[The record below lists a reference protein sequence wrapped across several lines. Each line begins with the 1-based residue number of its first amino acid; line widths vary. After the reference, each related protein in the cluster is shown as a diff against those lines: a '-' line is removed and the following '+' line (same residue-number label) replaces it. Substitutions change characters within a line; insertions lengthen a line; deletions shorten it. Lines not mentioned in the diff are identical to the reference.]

1 MRIKASES
9 LLLVIDLQSRMLP
22 AIDNGPE
29 VLAQATWMVD
39 VAQAIG
45 IPVLA
50 TEQYPKGLGHTESN
64 LLSRLPEQQVLEK
77 IHFSAVMG
85 QELLKTPFSTRRQW
99 VIVGTEA
106 HVCVQQT
113 ALDLLAAGRDVFIV
127 DEAVGS
133 RKPRD
138 KELALQRLQQNG
150 AEIVSREMVA
160 FEWLEEANTPLFRD
174 VLKRYIK

>member
-9 LLLVIDLQSRMLP
+9 LLLVIDIQSRMLP
-22 AIDNGPE
+22 AIDKGQE
-29 VLAQATWMVD
+29 VLDRATWMVD
-39 VAQAIG
+39 VAQTIG
-45 IPVLA
+45 VPVLA
-50 TEQYPKGLGHTESN
+50 TEQYPKGLGHTDSN
-64 LLSRLPEQQVLEK
+64 LLSRLPEQLILDK
-77 IHFSAVMG
+77 IHFSAVID
-85 QELLKTPFSTRRQW
+85 ENLLSMPFSDRKQW

-113 ALDLLAAGRDVFIV
+113 ALDLLAIGREVFIV

-133 RKPRD
+133 RSARD

-174 VLKRYIK
+174 VLKRFIR

>member
-9 LLLVIDLQSRMLP
+9 LLLVIDIQSRMLP
-22 AIDNGPE
+22 AINQGLE
-29 VLAQATWMVD
+29 VLNQAIWMVD

-50 TEQYPKGLGHTESN
+50 TEQYPKGLGHTDAN
-64 LLSRLPEQQVLEK
+64 LLSRIPEQLILEK
-77 IHFSAVMG
+77 IHFSAVIG
-85 QELLKTPFSTRRQW
+85 ENLLNMPFSERRQW

-113 ALDLLAAGRDVFIV
+113 ALDLLATGREVFIV

-133 RKPRD
+133 RHPRD
-138 KELALQRLQQNG
+138 KALALQRLQQNG

-160 FEWLEEANTPLFRD
+160 FEWMEEANTPLFRD
-174 VLKRYIK
+174 VLKRFIR

>member
-9 LLLVIDLQSRMLP
+9 LLLVIDIQSRMLP
-22 AIDNGPE
+22 AINQGQE
-29 VLAQATWMVD
+29 VLAQAIWMVD

-50 TEQYPKGLGHTESN
+50 TEQYPKGLGHTDSN
-64 LLSRLPEQQVLEK
+64 LLSRIPEQLIMEK
-77 IHFSAVMG
+77 IHFSAVIG
-85 QELLKTPFSTRRQW
+85 ENLLNIPFSERRQW

-113 ALDLLAAGRDVFIV
+113 ALDLLANGREVFIV

-133 RKPRD
+133 RHPRD
-138 KELALQRLQQNG
+138 KALALQRLQQNG

-174 VLKRYIK
+174 VLKRFIR